1 MDDNFMNE
9 VWKLGLDNPELRETI
24 ARSITKESKGYTI
37 PTWYKSKLTG
47 EYEDITINVQ
57 EVEDPKLRGIMS
69 TVLKVAQRLTVKDL
83 ARLQAILRTGLRAKE
98 ATGEKLSDEEETL
111 RDIDILGLA
120 LAIIAELT
128 TFNKDNEPKP
138 EGIEEVL

>member
-1 MDDNFMNE
+1 
-9 VWKLGLDNPELRETI
+9 
-24 ARSITKESKGYTI
+24 
-37 PTWYKSKLTG
+37 
-47 EYEDITINVQ
+47 
-57 EVEDPKLRGIMS
+57 MS
-69 TVLKVAQRLTVKDL
+69 TVLKVSQRLTVKDL

-98 ATGEKLSDEEETL
+98 ATGEKLSEEEETL

-138 EGIEEVL
+138 EEIEEVL